1 MLLREDQLPMYNVKI
16 EYKKFVIQKRGNYF
30 LCDIKDMY
38 IFSLTRYCIFVA
50 V

>member
-30 LCDIKDMY
+30 LCDIKD
-38 IFSLTRYCIFVA
+38 ISLTRYCIFVA